1 MKESGVPLR
10 VMIVDEQTYFRA
22 GVRQTLAGYG
32 AYNIS
37 EATPDTHLLDIIE
50 EQNPDVVL
58 LGADLAE
65 HKSLDLAGQITRNFP
80 VIRVVILSLNQSEE
94 QLFNVIRSTAVACL
108 PRNSKPD
115 ELVSVI
121 ERASRGE
128 YPINDTLFQH
138 PVLAQQVLRQFQD
151 MSQVGGNFMAALTRR
166 ECQVLENVADGRSNK
181 QIAGILGINE
191 QTIKNHVSAIL
202 RKLNANDRAHAVVL
216 AIKRGIIHIED

>member
-1 MKESGVPLR
+1 
-10 VMIVDEQTYFRA
+10 MIVDEQPYFRT
-22 GVRQTLAGYG
+22 GVRQTLTGYG
-32 AYNIS
+32 VYAIS
-37 EATPDTHLLDIIE
+37 EAAPDAHLLDIIE

-65 HKSLDLAGQITRNFP
+65 HKSLDLAVNITRNYP

-108 PRNSKPD
+108 PRNSRPD

-121 ERASRGE
+121 ERASKGE
-128 YPINDTLFQH
+128 YPINDALLQH

-151 MSQVGGNFMAALTRR
+151 MSHVGGNFMAALTRR
-166 ECQVLENVADGRSNK
+166 ECQVLENVANGKSNK

-216 AIKRGIIHIED
+216 AIKRGIIQIGD